1 VITRLLESK
10 LKTLSLQFPVITIVG
25 PRQSGKSTLARM
37 AFPTYTYLSL
47 ETPSTLARA
56 LDDPI
61 AFLTQYS
68 SGVII
73 DEAQNAPELFSYLQE
88 IVDTN
93 QTMGRYILTGSQNFL
108 LFSKISQSLA
118 GRVGLLTLLPF
129 SLPEL
134 PELTMSLND
143 LLWTGLYP
151 PVHDRQ
157 ILPSDWYPSYI
168 RTYVERDVRQTT
180 NIQDLNTFQRF
191 LRLCAGRAGQLI
203 NFTDLANDAGISR
216 NTAKAWLSILE
227 ASYIVYFLNPY
238 HENFNKRLVKQSKLY
253 FYDTGLIASLLD
265 IQRPQ
270 DLDVHFA
277 RGSLFENFVISEIYK
292 SFSHRGISPKLFFWR
307 DHGGHEVDLIIESG
321 QRIAAV
327 EIKSGMTVTKSH
339 LSQLRYFR
347 ELHPSLKTID
357 FHLVYAG
364 DTRYIWDGVAV
375 KDWRSIPDIS

>member
-1 VITRLLESK
+1 
-10 LKTLSLQFPVITIVG
+10 
-25 PRQSGKSTLARM
+25 M
-37 AFPTYTYLSL
+37 
-47 ETPSTLARA
+47 
-56 LDDPI
+56 
-61 AFLTQYS
+61 
-68 SGVII
+68 
-73 DEAQNAPELFSYLQE
+73 
-88 IVDTN
+88 
-93 QTMGRYILTGSQNFL
+93 
-108 LFSKISQSLA
+108 
-118 GRVGLLTLLPF
+118 
-129 SLPEL
+129 
-134 PELTMSLND
+134 
-143 LLWTGLYP
+143 
-151 PVHDRQ
+151 
-157 ILPSDWYPSYI
+157 
-168 RTYVERDVRQTT
+168 
-180 NIQDLNTFQRF
+180 RF
-191 LRLCAGRAGQLI
+191 LERL
-203 NFTDLANDAGISR
+203 R

-277 RGSLFENFVISEIYK
+277 RGALFENFVISEIYK